1 MFPRDVV
8 ANAPRILSDLR
19 TFFPPEEGTFLIG
32 PMAKIGWGTP
42 TLISLSLGVIIE
54 IPGNIAIVGLLRLA
68 LPTEDEPIL
77 LLQIAFVGAIE
88 FDRKRVYF
96 FAAIFESRVLFMTIE
111 GEMGLLMAFGDDA
124 NFVLTVGGFHPQ
136 FEPPPLPFPSPVR
149 VSINILNTENARI
162 RAMTYFAITSNS
174 AQFGARAELYFGF
187 DALVVEAYMAFDAL
201 FRFSPFYFIIEIS
214 AGASLKVFGV
224 GLFSIRLRFSLE
236 GPTPWRARGH
246 GSISLLFFEVSADF
260 DETWGESRD
269 TRLPPI
275 AVLPLIVA
283 ELGKADSWRA
293 LPPATSNLLVTL
305 RKLDAAADSLVLHPL
320 GVLRVSQR
328 AVPLDVRLDKVG
340 TQAPSD
346 GRRFSFAVGAAGI
359 AKRGDATELFALAQ
373 FQNMSDAAKLSRPA
387 YEPQHGGVDLAVQ
400 GQPIAAGRVA
410 ARTLRYEEVIVDTSY
425 RRVVRVLV
433 EVGSRLFQHLVAGAS
448 VSLSPFSRAEAARRK
463 PFADTVTVRATG
475 YGVAYQTDN
484 TPVAAEAVFES
495 EALAREY
502 LRARVDAD
510 PNNAARMHVLP
521 QCELA
526 A

>member
-1 MFPRDVV
+1 
-8 ANAPRILSDLR
+8 
-19 TFFPPEEGTFLIG
+19 
-32 PMAKIGWGTP
+32 
-42 TLISLSLGVIIE
+42 
-54 IPGNIAIVGLLRLA
+54 
-68 LPTEDEPIL
+68 
-77 LLQIAFVGAIE
+77 
-88 FDRKRVYF
+88 
-96 FAAIFESRVLFMTIE
+96 
-111 GEMGLLMAFGDDA
+111 
-124 NFVLTVGGFHPQ
+124 
-136 FEPPPLPFPSPVR
+136 VR

-187 DALVVEAYMAFDAL
+187 DVLIVEAYLAFDAL

-214 AGASLKVFGV
+214 AGASLKVFGI
-224 GLFSIRLRFSLE
+224 GLFSLRLRFSLE
-236 GPTPWRARGH
+236 GPTPWRARGR

-275 AVLPLIVA
+275 AVLPLLVA

-328 AVPLDVRLDKVG
+328 AVPLDLRLDKVG

-346 GRRFSFAVGAAGI
+346 GRRFSFTAGAAGI
-359 AKRGDATELFALAQ
+359 AKQGDAAERFALAQ
-373 FQNMSDAAKLSRPA
+373 FQDMSDGAKLSRPA

-400 GQPIAAGRVA
+400 GQPIATGRAA

-425 RRVVRVLV
+425 RRAVRVLV
-433 EVGSRLFQHLVAGAS
+433 EIGARLFQHLVAGAS
-448 VSLSPFSRAEAARRK
+448 VSLSPLSRAEAARRK
-463 PFADTVTVRATG
+463 PFADTVTVRPIG
-475 YGVAYQTDN
+475 YGVAFQADN
-484 TPVAAEAVFES
+484 TAVAPGAVFES

-502 LRARVDAD
+502 LRTQVDAD
-510 PNNAARMHVLP
+510 PGNAERMHVLP
-521 QCELA
+521 RSEMA